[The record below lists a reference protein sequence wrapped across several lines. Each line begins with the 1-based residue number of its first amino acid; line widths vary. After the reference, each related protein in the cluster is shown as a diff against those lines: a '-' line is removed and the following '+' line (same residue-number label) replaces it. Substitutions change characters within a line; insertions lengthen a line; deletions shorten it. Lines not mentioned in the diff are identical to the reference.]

1 MQKNPNHIDRPF
13 DSNVIISEIIKSATL
28 ILLSKVG
35 LLGRT
40 FDRSRFWKYYFC
52 KLPIEFIYTLCTIHY
67 VFFCLVD
74 KYNVNCIVCSNGT
87 SVCSTFLVHWILHN
101 TVLQS
106 SMAYSTAFFHY
117 LTRWGQMPLTLY
129 RCNQS
134 HWLTS
139 NRSAWSHN

>member
-67 VFFCLVD
+67 VFFVL
-74 KYNVNCIVCSNGT
+74 
-87 SVCSTFLVHWILHN
+87 WINTMLTVLCVA
-101 TVLQS
+101 TVLQCAVLS
-106 SMAYSTAFFHY
+106 
-117 LTRWGQMPLTLY
+117 
-129 RCNQS
+129 
-134 HWLTS
+134 
-139 NRSAWSHN
+139 